1 MHRIIKYILLIVLL
15 VYFIPLPGS
24 AEEKPEKRLQRRVA
38 VFTFEDKTAHNYHW
52 WTGQPVGE
60 GMADMLITE
69 LVKSGKYKVLERTEM
84 EKILNEQSL
93 SMSGIVTPQS
103 AAQAG
108 NMLGVE
114 LAIMGSVTEFG
125 WARGSKDV
133 QIKGFGLGVAS
144 SSATVAV
151 DVRFVNTTTGEI
163 VSAENVRKE
172 KSKKGLKV
180 NTDDVNFNNQN
191 DFDESLVGK
200 ATREAIGQLV
210 QMLDTA
216 LTSLPWQAKIIKGTP
231 DIFIN
236 VGSEAGVGV
245 GDVLVVY
252 RAGEELVDPD
262 TGLSLGSVETKI
274 GTIRVVDNTLGN
286 GKASKCVAIEGSQFN
301 RNDIVRAK

>member
-1 MHRIIKYILLIVLL
+1 MHRIIKYILLIVFL
-15 VYFIPLPGS
+15 VHLIPLAGM
-24 AEEKPEKRLQRRVA
+24 AEEKTGKRLQRRVA

-69 LVKSGKYKVLERTEM
+69 LVKSGQYKVLERTEM
-84 EKILNEQSL
+84 EKVLNEQSL

-108 NMLGVE
+108 SMLGVE

-125 WARGSKDV
+125 WAKGSKDV

-144 SSATVAV
+144 SSATVAI

-163 VSAENVRKE
+163 ISAENVRKE

-180 NTDDVNFNNQN
+180 NTDEVNFNNQN
-191 DFDESLVGK
+191 DFDESIVGK
-200 ATREAIGQLV
+200 ATREAIEQLV

-216 LTSLPWQAKIIKGTP
+216 LTSLPWQAKIIKGAP

-236 VGSEAGVGV
+236 VGSEGGISV

-262 TGLSLGSVETKI
+262 TGLSLGAVETKI

-286 GKASKCVAIEGSQFN
+286 GKASKCVAVEGTQFN
-301 RNDIVRAK
+301 RNDIVRIK